1 MSGKQRQDEIIDDI
15 AEKLAGGI
23 RLLGGLKEGAQAQV
37 RALVEN
43 VLRDFDLVTA
53 ERMEVQEAMLRKA
66 SEEIEALEKRVSE
79 LEARLREQDADKG

>member
-1 MSGKQRQDEIIDDI
+1 MNGKPRQDEIIDEI

-37 RALVEN
+37 RAMVEN

-66 SEEIEALEKRVSE
+66 SEELEALEKRVAE
-79 LEARLREQDADKG
+79 LEARLREQGADKG